1 MSRFSIAILLLL
13 LAPAALRAQET
24 QESQAPPD
32 SQVTP
37 KPKAIARYGFSD
49 GAVAI
54 DVRAGSIIA
63 IAAAQGDSAMTIT
76 LRASDARAWTDST
89 RRYMTRPAP
98 RKTTQIVLQ
107 RSMIEEAADS
117 GGAISF
123 LRRAARDT
131 TTFEL
136 LFSTRFFGK
145 FPLALERRE
154 AVLFFAAMRRAVD
167 AARPAAPVKAVPK
180 AKAKPKAKA
189 DSATPGSTTPKT
201 EPDSATMN
209 AARPDSAKPDSTI
222 LDSVKRAPRKR
233 KTKPESVKPDSMKRD
248 STTP

>member
-1 MSRFSIAILLLL
+1 
-13 LAPAALRAQET
+13 
-24 QESQAPPD
+24 
-32 SQVTP
+32 
-37 KPKAIARYGFSD
+37 
-49 GAVAI
+49 
-54 DVRAGSIIA
+54 VRAGSIIA

-76 LRASDARAWTDST
+76 LRASAARAWIDST
-89 RRYMTRPAP
+89 RRFVTRPAP
-98 RKTTQIVLQ
+98 RKSTQIVLQ

-167 AARPAAPVKAVPK
+167 AARPPAPAKAPPK
-180 AKAKPKAKA
+180 AKEKPKATV
-189 DSATPGSTTPKT
+189 DSATPDSTTPKKT
-201 EPDSATMN
+201 PDSTAADVVNQDSARPDSTKPDSAISDSVKRTPKKRRTKP
-209 AARPDSAKPDSTI
+209 ASAKPDST
-222 LDSVKRAPRKR
+222 
-233 KTKPESVKPDSMKRD
+233 KRD
-248 STTP
+248 STTD